1 MAKAVTRVYLLA
13 KELGVPSKA
22 IVEKC
27 LAEGMEMKT
36 GHMSPLTAGQAATV
50 REWFSEG
57 SHTTAVE
64 TSKPVDLDKL
74 RVKRKKEE
82 TQEASEAVC
91 EAVTAQVIAEEPPMT
106 DTQQPEPIVAPPV
119 PAEPV
124 TEEPAVPAEVTVAA
138 VEDSPVAAPVEQTAL
153 PVDQAAPAE
162 AAVPAEP
169 SAAAAEVTPE
179 QPEAAVQQDF
189 PTPVMHVPVIPKDIK
204 PAGPMLHKP
213 MPVQLS
219 GPTVVRVEAA
229 DEDALRPPKKGKAG
243 REVRKPDKDKR
254 KPAGSGEKLMLGK
267 IEPPIAAPVGG
278 KPKKVK
284 EKGKKELDFD
294 DEFGGKGGSK
304 RMRAKDLEERQA
316 RLAAASGEFSRFRP
330 SRRIET
336 KTAEDQAAQVER
348 PEKATVTEP
357 ITVKELASALRVKIG
372 DIIARLM
379 KQGVMAT
386 ANQALSTDTA
396 ELIAIEFG
404 TELIVQKKQTILE
417 QIQQEFEQRERKHL
431 QKRPPI
437 VTMLGHVDHGK
448 TSLLDRIRQAEVAK
462 GEAGGITQHIG
473 AYQAELNGKRVTFLD
488 TPGHEAFTALRARGA
503 NMTDI
508 VVLVV
513 AADDGVMPQTIE
525 AIRHAKAAGVQII
538 VALNKIDLPG
548 TDIHRVYGQL
558 AEHELTPA
566 EWGGNTEIV
575 KTSATTGQGID
586 ELIEHLDY
594 IAELK
599 DFKADPT
606 LDGTGWVIE
615 AKMTQSQGAVAT
627 LLIHEGSI
635 EKGDIVVC
643 GSAYGRIRTLT
654 DSRGRSIKKAGP
666 SMPVEISGLDEVP
679 QAGDRFYKL
688 NDINQ
693 AKQAADE
700 NKHLMREES
709 LAKRSLITLDNLF
722 SQIEAGNVKELNL
735 IVKADVQG
743 SVEVLQKYLSELS
756 TPEVRVKILHA
767 AVGGITEGDVILAE
781 ASRAIIIGFNAV
793 PDEHVRQIADSK
805 GVDIRLYNI
814 IYRITEDL
822 KAAMVGMLEPE
833 IQEKTLGR
841 LVVRQTFKVS
851 SIGTI
856 AGCYV
861 TSGQVNR
868 DSKLRL
874 IRNNIV
880 IKDKCSIESLKHLKD
895 DVKEVKMGFECG
907 IKIANFDDIKVDDVL
922 EAYEMVKVARTL

>member
-1 MAKAVTRVYLLA
+1 
-13 KELGVPSKA
+13 
-22 IVEKC
+22 
-27 LAEGMEMKT
+27 
-36 GHMSPLTAGQAATV
+36 
-50 REWFSEG
+50 
-57 SHTTAVE
+57 
-64 TSKPVDLDKL
+64 
-74 RVKRKKEE
+74 
-82 TQEASEAVC
+82 
-91 EAVTAQVIAEEPPMT
+91 
-106 DTQQPEPIVAPPV
+106 
-119 PAEPV
+119 
-124 TEEPAVPAEVTVAA
+124 
-138 VEDSPVAAPVEQTAL
+138 
-153 PVDQAAPAE
+153 
-162 AAVPAEP
+162 
-169 SAAAAEVTPE
+169 
-179 QPEAAVQQDF
+179 
-189 PTPVMHVPVIPKDIK
+189 
-204 PAGPMLHKP
+204 
-213 MPVQLS
+213 
-219 GPTVVRVEAA
+219 
-229 DEDALRPPKKGKAG
+229 
-243 REVRKPDKDKR
+243 
-254 KPAGSGEKLMLGK
+254 
-267 IEPPIAAPVGG
+267 
-278 KPKKVK
+278 
-284 EKGKKELDFD
+284 
-294 DEFGGKGGSK
+294 
-304 RMRAKDLEERQA
+304 
-316 RLAAASGEFSRFRP
+316 
-330 SRRIET
+330 
-336 KTAEDQAAQVER
+336 
-348 PEKATVTEP
+348 
-357 ITVKELASALRVKIG
+357 
-372 DIIARLM
+372 
-379 KQGVMAT
+379 
-386 ANQALSTDTA
+386 
-396 ELIAIEFG
+396 
-404 TELIVQKKQTILE
+404 
-417 QIQQEFEQRERKHL
+417 
-431 QKRPPI
+431 
-437 VTMLGHVDHGK
+437 
-448 TSLLDRIRQAEVAK
+448 
-462 GEAGGITQHIG
+462 
-473 AYQAELNGKRVTFLD
+473 VTFLD

-548 TDIHRVYGQL
+548 MDIHRVYGQL
-558 AEHELTPA
+558 AEHELTPS

-575 KTSATTGQGID
+575 KTSATTGQGIE

-606 LDGTGWVIE
+606 LDGTGWIIE

-654 DSRGRSIKKAGP
+654 DSRGRSVKKAGP
-666 SMPVEISGLDEVP
+666 AMPVEISGLDEVP

-688 NDINQ
+688 TDINQ

-743 SVEVLQKYLSELS
+743 SVEVLQKYLGDLS

-781 ASRAIIIGFNAV
+781 ASRAIVIGFNAV

-805 GVDIRLYNI
+805 GVDVRLYNI

-822 KAAMVGMLEPE
+822 RAAMVGMLEPE

-880 IKDKCSIESLKHLKD
+880 VKDKCSIESLKHLKD

-907 IKIANFDDIKVDDVL
+907 VKIANFDDIKVDDVL
-922 EAYEMVKVARTL
+922 EAYEMIKVARTL